1 MPWRW
6 ISPGSFDVV
15 LHGISSAKRRFF
27 ATGKGADMS
36 DQVQPQDNSQ
46 LEGGQDPA
54 GDTTLPADTGA
65 NENQPAG
72 GSRTYTQAEVKAE
85 VDKTVKARIDKQRKK
100 HDAEIEALTA
110 SEQAALAR
118 AEEAEAKVKAFEE
131 SSARS
136 ALVASIAKEK
146 NVDQDLLSKMTGTTE
161 EEIAANADIIAAA
174 IPKATYPDVPDKGG
188 SGDSAASIT
197 KDAILAIKDPKERVR
212 AIAANQH
219 LFK

>member
-1 MPWRW
+1 
-6 ISPGSFDVV
+6 
-15 LHGISSAKRRFF
+15 
-27 ATGKGADMS
+27 MS
-36 DQVQPQDNSQ
+36 DQDQPQDDNQ

-54 GDTTLPADTGA
+54 GDATQPADTGA

-72 GSRTYTQAEVKAE
+72 GSRTYTQAEVQAE

-146 NVDQDLLSKMTGTTE
+146 NVDQDLLSRMTGSTE
-161 EEIAANADIIAAA
+161 EEIAGLITSQNATA
-174 IPKATYPDVPDKGG
+174 PKLTM
-188 SGDSAASIT
+188 
-197 KDAILAIKDPKERVR
+197 IK
-212 AIAANQH
+212 Q
-219 LFK
+219 